1 MLPTFI
7 ATLNPMLMLF
17 LCMAVG
23 YTACRSGVMPKDSAS
38 VLSKLETY
46 VFCPALSFVTM
57 ARYCTVDSLGA
68 HGVNILLAT
77 VAISV
82 AIGIAIPLSGLFVK
96 KGPRRGVY
104 KYALAFGNFG
114 YLGDPI
120 IQALFGDAMLS
131 YYKMF
136 TLPLS
141 VLVYSWGIAVLVPK
155 GEGKGL
161 LKRIFNFPLIALLL
175 GIVFGIT
182 GLGAHLPV
190 FVGNTLDSLKAC
202 MGPVAMLIAGFTVAN
217 YGMKEM
223 LKNKGVYIATG
234 LRLFVLPAIIVAAVY
249 GCKELLALIIG
260 TPIDNNVVFLA
271 FFAFAAPLG
280 LNTVVFPAAY
290 GEDTGTGASMA
301 MISHTLC
308 VVTIPILYALMTVI
322 FGEVV
327 PVQ

>member
-1 MLPTFI
+1 MLTTFI

-17 LCMAVG
+17 LCMAAG
-23 YTACRSGVMPKDSAS
+23 YAVCRAGIMPKDSAS

-46 VFCPALSFVTM
+46 VFCPALSFATM
-57 ARYCTVDSLGA
+57 SRYCTLESLGT
-68 HGVNILLAT
+68 HGINVLLAT
-77 VAISV
+77 VAISL

-96 KGPRRGVY
+96 GGAVRGVY

-120 IQALFGDAMLS
+120 VQALFGDAMLS

-155 GEGKGL
+155 GEGRGI
-161 LKRIFNFPLIALLL
+161 LKQIFNFPLIALLL

-182 GLGAHLPV
+182 GLGNHIPV
-190 FVGNTLDSLKAC
+190 FVSDTLDALKSC

-217 YGMKEM
+217 YGIIGM
-223 LKNKGVYIATG
+223 LKNKKVYIATA
-234 LRLFVLPAIIVAAVY
+234 LRLFVLPAVLVAVVF
-249 GCKELLALIIG
+249 GVKELIALISG
-260 TPIDNNVVFLA
+260 TDIDNNVVFLT

-290 GEDTGTGASMA
+290 GEDSSTGASMA

-308 VVTIPILYALMTVI
+308 VVSIPLLYALMTLI
-322 FGEVV
+322 FGEVQ
-327 PVQ
+327 PV

>member
-23 YTACRSGVMPKDSAS
+23 YAVSRTGIMPKDSAS

-46 VFCPALSFVTM
+46 VFCPALSFATM
-57 ARYCTVDSLGA
+57 SRYCTVSSLGT
-68 HGVNILLAT
+68 HGVNVLLAV
-77 VAISV
+77 VAVSI
-82 AIGIAIPLSGLFVK
+82 AIGIAIPLSGVFAKCGSV
-96 KGPRRGVY
+96 RGVY
-104 KYALAFGNFG
+104 KYALTFGNFG

-120 IQALFGDAMLS
+120 VQALFGDAMLS

-141 VLVYSWGIAVLVPK
+141 VLVYSFGIAVLVPK
-155 GEGKGL
+155 GEGKGI
-161 LKRIFNFPLIALLL
+161 LKQIFNFPLIALLL

-182 GLGAHLPV
+182 GLGAHIPV
-190 FVGNTLDSLKAC
+190 FVDSTLDALKNC

-217 YGMKEM
+217 YGMGKM
-223 LKNKGVYIATG
+223 LKNKRVYVATA
-234 LRLFVLPAIIVAAVY
+234 LRLFVLPALIVAAVF
-249 GCKELLALIIG
+249 GAKELISIALG
-260 TPIDNNVVFLA
+260 TSINNNAVFLA
-271 FFAFAAPLG
+271 FFAFATPLG

-290 GEDTGTGASMA
+290 GEDSSTGASMA

-308 VVTIPILYALMTVI
+308 VVTIPLLYALMTLI
-322 FGEVV
+322 FGQIV
-327 PVQ
+327 PV

>member
-17 LCMAVG
+17 LCMAAG
-23 YTACRSGVMPKDSAS
+23 YAVCRTGIMPKDSAA

-57 ARYCTVDSLGA
+57 SRYCTVASLGT
-68 HGVNILLAT
+68 HGINVLIS
-77 VAISV
+77 VIAISL
-82 AIGIAIPLSGLFVK
+82 AIGIAIPLSGAFAKRGAV
-96 KGPRRGVY
+96 RGVY

-120 IQALFGDAMLS
+120 VQALFGDAMLS

-136 TLPLS
+136 TLPLT
-141 VLVYSWGIAVLVPK
+141 VLVYSFGIAVLVPK
-155 GEGKGL
+155 GEGKGF
-161 LKRIFNFPLIALLL
+161 LKQIFNFPLIALLL
-175 GIVFGIT
+175 GIIFGIT
-182 GLGAHLPV
+182 GLGAHIPV
-190 FVGNTLDSLKAC
+190 FVGSTLDALKDC

-217 YGMKEM
+217 YGMSEM
-223 LKNKGVYIATG
+223 LKNRKVYIATA
-234 LRLFVLPAIIVAAVY
+234 LRLFLLPAIIVAAVF
-249 GCKELLALIIG
+249 GAKELISLVIG
-260 TPIDNNVVFLA
+260 APINNNVVFLA

-290 GEDTGTGASMA
+290 GEDSSTGASMA

-308 VVTIPILYALMTVI
+308 VLTIPLLYALMTLI

-327 PVQ
+327 PV

>member
-17 LCMAVG
+17 LCMAAG
-23 YTACRSGVMPKDSAS
+23 YAVCRTGIMPKDSAA

-57 ARYCTVDSLGA
+57 ARYCTVQSLGT
-68 HGVNILLAT
+68 HGVNVLLAV
-77 VAISV
+77 VAVSI
-82 AIGIAIPLSGLFVK
+82 AIGIAIPLSGVFAKRGAV
-96 KGPRRGVY
+96 RGVY
-104 KYALAFGNFG
+104 KYALTFGNFG

-120 IQALFGDAMLS
+120 VQALFGDAMLS

-141 VLVYSWGIAVLVPK
+141 VLVYSFGIAVLVPK
-155 GEGKGL
+155 GEGKGI
-161 LKRIFNFPLIALLL
+161 LKQIFNFPLIALLL

-182 GLGAHLPV
+182 GLGAHIPV
-190 FVGNTLDSLKAC
+190 FVGSTLDALKDC

-217 YGMKEM
+217 YGMSEM
-223 LKNKGVYIATG
+223 LKNRKVYIATA
-234 LRLFVLPAIIVAAVY
+234 LRLFLLPAIIVAAVF
-249 GCKELLALIIG
+249 GAKELISLIMG
-260 TPIDNNVVFLA
+260 TPINNNVVFLA
-271 FFAFAAPLG
+271 FFAFATPLG

-290 GEDTGTGASMA
+290 GEDSSTGASMA

-308 VVTIPILYALMTVI
+308 VLTIPLLYALMTLI

-327 PVQ
+327 PV